1 MEFTRAQD
9 KPRSGVTHCWRA
21 INTCCASQAGI
32 HLALTFCNEV
42 SFLLQWEMVAR
53 LATAWQQP
61 LCSPV
66 ESKAGC
72 GVIYGFGEGWQALA
86 AVTISRVT

>member
-9 KPRSGVTHCWRA
+9 KPRSGVTHCRRA
-21 INTCCASQAGI
+21 INTCCASQSGMR
-32 HLALTFCNEV
+32 LALTFCNEV

-66 ESKAGC
+66 RARQAAELSMVLGRAGRH
-72 GVIYGFGEGWQALA
+72 WLQ
-86 AVTISRVT
+86 